1 MSGQSS
7 GRLYCTDLEGPVT
20 KNDNAAELASAIIP
34 DGGEF
39 FRRVSLYD
47 DYLAEVVQMP
57 GYRAGDTLRLILPFM
72 MAHGLTQERMREFS
86 AEGILM
92 VPGADQVLRG
102 IAEQG
107 PAYIISTSYCQYVR
121 AVCGAIGFPPSQS
134 FCTKVDLSDFDIPE
148 SEVGAVREQVG
159 RILARDPIDIPAG
172 AQGIDDLSPEDQAT
186 VEDLDLLFWEEL
198 PELSVY
204 MVVEEVRPIGGPEK
218 ANSIRR
224 AAERE
229 GVPMDQVMYVGD
241 SITDVDAFRT
251 VRNEGGLAVSFNG
264 NRWAVEEADLAIVS
278 PRADPVLPLATAF
291 LAGGRDSVMGRNW
304 SGGTGDAIA
313 VWMTEADVE
322 EVVSRSE
329 AERKQVRGEEIG
341 RLG

>member
-1 MSGQSS
+1 MSGQSH

-20 KNDNAAELASAIIP
+20 KNDNAAELASAVIP
-34 DGGEF
+34 EGGEF

-47 DYLAEVVQMP
+47 DYLAEVIQMP

-72 MAHGLTQERMREFS
+72 MAHGLTQERMRAFS

-92 VPGADQVLRG
+92 VPGADAVLRG
-102 IAEQG
+102 IAKHG
-107 PAYIISTSYCQYVR
+107 PVYMISTSYCQYVR

-148 SEVGAVREQVG
+148 SEVETVRKQVG
-159 RILARDPIDIPAG
+159 RILARDPIDIPVG
-172 AQGIDDLSPEDQAT
+172 AQGIDDLSPYDQTT
-186 VEDLDLLFWEEL
+186 VEDLDTLFWEEL
-198 PELSVY
+198 PDLSVY
-204 MVVEEVRPIGGPEK
+204 LIVEEVRPVGGPEK
-218 ANSIRR
+218 ALSIRR
-224 AAERE
+224 AADRE

-251 VRNEGGLAVSFNG
+251 VRSEGGLAVSFNG
-264 NRWAVEEADLAIVS
+264 NRWAVEEADLAMVS
-278 PRADPVLPLATAF
+278 PRADPMLPLAIAF
-291 LAGGRDSVMGRNW
+291 LEDGRDSVLGKNW
-304 SGGTGDAIA
+304 SGGTGDSIA
-313 VWMTEADVE
+313 VWMAEADIE

-329 AERKQVRGEEIG
+329 AERKKVRGEEIG

>member
-1 MSGQSS
+1 MSGQAS

-39 FRRVSLYD
+39 FQRVSLYD

-102 IAEQG
+102 IAAKG

-148 SEVGAVREQVG
+148 SEVGTVREQVG

-186 VEDLDLLFWEEL
+186 VEDLDLLFWEEM

-218 ANSIRR
+218 ATSVRR

-229 GVPMDQVMYVGD
+229 GVSMDQVMYVGD

-251 VRNEGGLAVSFNG
+251 VRREGGIAVSFNG

-329 AERKQVRGEEIG
+329 AERKRVRGEEIG

>member
-1 MSGQSS
+1 MSGQSN

-34 DGGEF
+34 KGGEF

-72 MAHGLTQERMREFS
+72 MAHGLTQERMMEFS
-86 AEGILM
+86 GEGILM
-92 VPGADQVLRG
+92 VPGAGEVLRG
-102 IAEQG
+102 IAELG

-148 SEVGAVREQVG
+148 SEVEAVRKQVG
-159 RILARDPIDIPAG
+159 RVLARDPIDIPAG
-172 AQGIDDLSPEDQAT
+172 AQGIDDLSPEDQTT
-186 VEDLDLLFWEEL
+186 VEDLDVLFWEEL

-204 MVVEEVRPIGGPEK
+204 MVVEEVRPVGGPEK
-218 ANSIRR
+218 AASIRR
-224 AAERE
+224 AAELE

-251 VRNEGGLAVSFNG
+251 VRREGGLVVSFNG

-291 LAGGRDSVMGRNW
+291 MEGGRDSVVSRNW
-304 SGGTGDAIA
+304 SGGTGDTIA
-313 VWMTEADVE
+313 VWMAEADLE

-329 AERKQVRGEEIG
+329 ALRKLVRGEEIG

>member
-1 MSGQSS
+1 MSGQSN

-20 KNDNAAELASAIIP
+20 KNDNAAELASAIVP
-34 DGGEF
+34 NGGDL
-39 FRRVSLYD
+39 FRRISLYD

-92 VPGADQVLRG
+92 VPGADEVLRG
-102 IAEQG
+102 IAELG

-121 AVCGAIGFPPSQS
+121 AVCGAIGFPPSQT

-148 SEVGAVREQVG
+148 SEVEAVRRKAG
-159 RILARDPIDIPAG
+159 RILARAPIDIPAG

-186 VEDLDLLFWEEL
+186 VEDLDVLFWEEL

-204 MVVEEVRPIGGPEK
+204 MVVEEVRPVGGPEK
-218 ANSIRR
+218 ATSIRR
-224 AAERE
+224 AADLE
-229 GVPMDQVMYVGD
+229 GVTMDQVMYVGD

-251 VRNEGGLAVSFNG
+251 VRREGGLAVSFNG
-264 NRWAVEEADLAIVS
+264 NRWAVEEADLAIVA

-291 LAGGRDSVMGRNW
+291 LEGGRDSVAGRNW
-304 SGGTGDAIA
+304 SGGTGDTIA
-313 VWMTEADVE
+313 VWMADADVE